1 MQVTLGLCTR
11 IPSHIA
17 RVGGAGSR
25 VANESKLAG
34 LSGWLF
40 GLLFL
45 AVIGPVV
52 AFAQGV
58 ATPAPTG
65 TQDRLNL
72 PPRVAQAQRFLA
84 RRGIA
89 SGGGAA
95 IRPRVR
101 PNALAARAQSTSSVA
116 ATWQPLGPIGVI
128 SPSYGLVT
136 GRISALALDPADAT
150 GNRLYAGTTG
160 GGVWVSQN
168 AGTSNP
174 ANVVFTPLTD
184 RPGALSGAVDASIS
198 IGAITVQPGGTGV
211 ILAGTGDPNDAL
223 DSYYGAGIL
232 RSIDGG
238 NTWSL
243 IQTTTDQSFSFNG
256 EGFAGFAW
264 STVNPQL
271 VVAAV
276 SRAWEGVLV
285 SADWPGLSYEGLY
298 YSTDSGATWSLARIT
313 DQNGQDV
320 QGPLDAFAGP
330 DGNAATS
337 VVWNP
342 LRGVFL
348 AGVRFHGY
356 YQSTD
361 GAHWTRL
368 TTQPGAGLTT
378 ALCPT
383 RLGKTGSPACPIYR
397 GTLAVNPFTGD
408 TFAWTVDLNNQD
420 QGIWQDACGASGG
433 MCTNQNIAFARQ
445 WNTHAL
451 ETDTWQGSATIQNGN
466 YNLALAAVPS
476 SQDTILLAG
485 GNDLWKCS
493 LAMGCAWRNTTN
505 SITCASAGVAE
516 YQHALDWNPANPLE
530 VFVGN
535 DSGLWRS
542 TDAIAES
549 GSVCSAADASH
560 FQNLNAGLGS
570 LAEVESMSEVGVS
583 PYTMMLGLGANGFAG
598 VKSTTG
604 PTANWPQILD
614 GEGGPVA
621 IDPTNPANWYV
632 NNGAGVSIHLC
643 SQQNPCTDAD
653 FGSAPLVTNANV
665 SNDGLTMT
673 SPAPFL
679 VDPVDSSQLLI
690 GTCRLWRGPANG
702 TGWTSA
708 NAVGAMFDGNRGSSY
723 CSGNALVRSMAA
735 MALPG
740 GGEIVYAGMYGSA
753 NGGATLPGRVLSVK
767 MNASG
772 AWSAWQDLT
781 LNPVSNDPLAMNYFG
796 LDVSSLFIDPHDP
809 TGNTVYATV
818 AGLPNPKQNI
828 CVVYGSIDGGAH
840 WFNLRSNLVSSPA
853 NRLVIDPL
861 DANTAYL
868 ATDSGVYFT
877 RNVANCAQAPSACW
891 SMFGSG
897 LPASPVTALSAA
909 PAGVSPSVLVAG
921 TFGRGVWQ
929 IPLVTAG
936 MQLTT
941 ASVSP
946 GSLDF
951 GTQRFGITS
960 GAITATVTN
969 TGGIAL
975 MPTAIAVTGDFS
987 ETDNCANATV
997 NAGSSCTIQVT
1008 FRPSQAGTRTGKLTV
1023 GGNVAGGALTVALS
1037 GIGGPPGIVTLL
1049 PTAIDFG
1056 QVQVR
1061 STSKPLTIT
1070 AENSGGAVVGVTSV
1084 TVSGPF
1090 ALVSNSCGAT
1100 SMAANS
1106 DCQLT
1111 VEFQPTASGAA
1122 AGALTLVDDAGTQSV
1137 QLKGVGASP
1146 PTDSLSPR
1154 SLSFP
1159 QTIVGQTSAPQTV
1172 TLSNTGDLPLTA
1184 IAATVSGSFQLS
1196 SSCTTQLAARSSCS
1210 LSVVF
1215 TPTQTGT
1222 ASGTLTVSDVTNAGQ
1237 TVSLTGTGLQAPAF
1251 SVSPAS
1257 LGFSAQQVGVASSPA
1272 TVTIANSGGAAMANV
1287 GFAIAG
1293 PSAASFSTGTST
1305 CGATLAAGANCT
1317 VQVIFTP
1324 KASGGS
1330 TASLTVSSS
1339 TLGVKAVSVPLTGTG
1354 QSTAGLNVSPTQLA
1368 FAAQDVGQTSAP
1380 QIVMI
1385 SNSGGTVASGLA
1397 VTVSGPFS
1405 LAENNCG
1412 SSLAS
1417 GVSCTTGVVFT
1428 PTSRGDLGGL
1438 LTVSSSSIGA
1448 PATVALSG
1456 IGGLTST
1463 VQMLPGLVTFP
1474 TTGVGTTSSPVT
1486 VTVTNSSDAAALAD
1500 LKLSVSAGF
1509 RIGNSTCGVS
1519 LAAGASCAVGV
1530 SFAPTATGAQT
1541 GILSLTSS
1549 ALAAA
1554 ATVSLSGMGFD
1565 FQAAASGASSATVA
1579 SGQTAAFTLTL
1590 TPSSGSGA
1598 TFALQCGALPSHA
1611 ACAFNPVSETVAAG
1625 ATGTVMVQVI
1635 TSQGASAQLRPPAF
1649 AGWPAWPALALII
1662 LPAVWRRRRKALFLV
1677 LPFVFLGSVLRDA
1690 RRRVEAREG
1699 RRPRH
1704 PRHPPRR
1711 LVPIRFRLR

>member
-1 MQVTLGLCTR
+1 
-11 IPSHIA
+11 
-17 RVGGAGSR
+17 
-25 VANESKLAG
+25 
-34 LSGWLF
+34 
-40 GLLFL
+40 LLFL
-45 AVIGPVV
+45 AVIWTVA

-58 ATPAPTG
+58 AAPAPAG
-65 TQDRLNL
+65 TPDGLNL
-72 PPRVAQAQRFLA
+72 PPHVTQAQRFLA
-84 RRGIA
+84 RRGIVP
-89 SGGGAA
+89 GGGPA
-95 IRPRVR
+95 IRSLVR
-101 PNALAARAQSTSSVA
+101 SNALAGRAQSTSSGTG
-116 ATWQPLGPIGVI
+116 TWYSLGPVGVI
-128 SPSYGLVT
+128 SSSYGLVT
-136 GRISALALDPADAT
+136 GRISALALDPADST

-174 ANVVFTPLTD
+174 ANVVFSPLTD
-184 RPGALSGAVDASIS
+184 RPGSLSSAVDPSIS
-198 IGAITVQPGGTGV
+198 IGALAVQPGGTGV

-232 RSIDGG
+232 RSTDGG

-243 IQTTTDQSFSFNG
+243 IQTTADRSFSFTG

-276 SRAWEGVLV
+276 SRSWEGVLV

-320 QGPLDAFAGP
+320 QGPLDASAGP

-356 YQSTD
+356 YQSPD

-368 TTQPGAGLTT
+368 TAQPGAGLTT

-383 RLGKTGSPACPIYR
+383 RLGKTGSPACPMYR

-420 QGIWQDACGASGG
+420 QGIWQDACGASGAR
-433 MCTNQNIAFARQ
+433 CTNQNITFGKQ
-445 WNTHAL
+445 WKTVAL
-451 ETDTWQGSATIQNGN
+451 ETNTLQGAATIQNGN

-493 LAMGCAWRNTTN
+493 LAMGCAWRNATN
-505 SITCASAGVAE
+505 STTCASAGVAE
-516 YQHALDWNPANPLE
+516 YQHALEWNPANPLE

-542 TDAIAES
+542 SDAIGES

-570 LAEVESMSEVGVS
+570 LAEVESMSDVGVS
-583 PYTMMLGLGANGFAG
+583 PYTMILGLGANGFAG
-598 VKSTTG
+598 VKSTAG

-621 IDPTNPANWYV
+621 IDPTNPAIWYV
-632 NNGAGVSIHLC
+632 NNGAGVAIHLC
-643 SQQNPCTDAD
+643 SQPGPCTAAD
-653 FGSAPLVTNANV
+653 FGSAPLVTNADV

-679 VDPVDSSQLLI
+679 VDPVDPSQLLI

-702 TGWTSA
+702 AGWTSA
-708 NAVGAMFDGNRGSSY
+708 NAVGSMFDGNRGSSY

-735 MALPG
+735 IALPG
-740 GGEIVYAGMYGSA
+740 GGEIVYVGMYGSV
-753 NGGATLPGRVLSVK
+753 NGGATLPGHVLSIR

-772 AWSAWQDLT
+772 VWSAWQDLT
-781 LNPVSNDPLAMNYFG
+781 LNPVSNDPMAMDYFG

-809 TGNTVYATV
+809 MGNTVYVTV
-818 AGLPNPKQNI
+818 AGVPNAQQNV
-828 CVVYGSIDGGAH
+828 CVVYGSVDGGAH

-853 NRLVIDPL
+853 NSLVIDPL
-861 DANTAYL
+861 DTNTAYL
-868 ATDSGVYFT
+868 ATDAGVYFT
-877 RNVANCAQAPSACW
+877 RNVSSCANTPSACW

-929 IPLVTAG
+929 IPLVTANV
-936 MQLTT
+936 QSTT

-951 GTQRFGITS
+951 GTQAFGTTS
-960 GAITATVTN
+960 GARTVTVTN
-969 TGGIAL
+969 TGGIAML
-975 MPTAIAVTGDFS
+975 PTAIGVTGDFI
-987 ETDNCANATV
+987 ETDNCTSATV
-997 NAGSSCTIQVT
+997 NAGSSCAIQVS
-1008 FRPSQAGTRTGKLTV
+1008 FRPSQAGSRTGNLTV
-1023 GGNVAGGALTVALS
+1023 AANVAGGALTVALS
-1037 GIGGPPGIVTLL
+1037 GIGGPPGVVTLL
-1049 PTAIDFG
+1049 PTSIDFG
-1056 QVQVR
+1056 QVQVG
-1061 STSKPLTIT
+1061 SISKPMSIT
-1070 AENSGGAVVGVTSV
+1070 AENSGGAVVGVTSA

-1100 SMAANS
+1100 SLAANS
-1106 DCQLT
+1106 DCQLR

-1122 AGALTLVDDAGTQSV
+1122 TGALTLVDDAGTQSV
-1137 QLKGVGASP
+1137 HLTGTGAAP
-1146 PTDSLSPR
+1146 PTDSLSMR

-1159 QTIVGQTSAPQTV
+1159 RTIVGQSSAAQTV
-1172 TLSNTGDLPLTA
+1172 TLSNMGDLPLTA
-1184 IAATVSGSFQLS
+1184 IAATVSGPFQLS
-1196 SSCTTQLAARSSCS
+1196 NSCTALLAARSSCS
-1210 LSVVF
+1210 LGIVF
-1215 TPTQTGT
+1215 TPTQAGT

-1237 TVSLTGTGLQAPAF
+1237 AVSLTGTGLQAPAF

-1257 LGFSAQQVGVASSPA
+1257 VAFPAQQVGAASSP
-1272 TVTIANSGGAAMANV
+1272 VTLTITNSGGAAMANV
-1287 GFAIAG
+1287 GFAITG
-1293 PSAASFSTGTST
+1293 PSAVSFATGTST
-1305 CGATLAAGANCT
+1305 CGASLAAGSMCT

-1324 KASGGS
+1324 VSSGGS
-1330 TASLTVSSS
+1330 TATLNLSSS
-1339 TLGVKAVSVPLTGTG
+1339 TLGVKPVSVPLTGTG
-1354 QSTAGLNVSPTQLA
+1354 QSVVGINVSPTQLA
-1368 FAAQDVGQTSAP
+1368 FAAQDIGQASAP
-1380 QIVMI
+1380 QIVTI
-1385 SNSGGTVASGLA
+1385 SNSAGAVASGLA
-1397 VTVSGPFS
+1397 TTVSGPFS
-1405 LAENNCG
+1405 LAQNNCE

-1417 GVSCTTGVVFT
+1417 GASCTTGVVFT
-1428 PTSRGDLGGL
+1428 PTSRGNLSGL
-1438 LTVSSSSIGA
+1438 LTVRSTSLA
-1448 PATVALSG
+1448 TPATVAL

-1474 TTGVGTTSSPVT
+1474 TTGVGTTSTPAMVT
-1486 VTVTNSSDAAALAD
+1486 LTNSSDAPALPD

-1509 RIGNSTCGVS
+1509 RIENSTCGGS
-1519 LAAGASCAVGV
+1519 LAAGASCTVGV
-1530 SFAPTATGAQT
+1530 SFAPATTGAQSGNLT
-1541 GILSLTSS
+1541 LTSS
-1549 ALAAA
+1549 VLTGAAS
-1554 ATVSLSGMGFD
+1554 VSLSGMGFD
-1565 FQAAASGASSATVA
+1565 FQATTSGASSAAVA
-1579 SGQTAAFTLTL
+1579 SGQTATFTLTL

-1598 TFALQCGALPSHA
+1598 TFALQCGALPSYA
-1611 ACAFNPVSETVAAG
+1611 ACAFNPASETVAAG
-1625 ATGTVMVQVI
+1625 ATGTVIVQLT
-1635 TSQGASAQLRPPAF
+1635 TSQGASAETRPPAF
-1649 AGWPAWPALALII
+1649 GGWSALPIAFGALVFPLAL
-1662 LPAVWRRRRKALFLV
+1662 RRRSFWV
-1677 LPFVFLGSVLRDA
+1677 PVFLLVGFGIS
-1690 RRRVEAREG
+1690 G
-1699 RRPRH
+1699 CSSSGGGTGGT
-1704 PRHPPRR
+1704 PPSAPTTHTTPAGTYTIPVTVSAYGVQHAVTLT
-1711 LVPIRFRLR
+1711 LVVD